1 MNLYTAFYKDKEI
14 QVEAKTSLA
23 ARDKA
28 AKLLKARQTH
38 KVTVVLTAKNGQEVT
53 HIADF

>member
-1 MNLYTAFYKDKEI
+1 MNTYTAFYKDKEL

-28 AKLLKARQTH
+28 AKLFKARQAY
-38 KVTVVLTAKNGQEVT
+38 KVVVILTAKNGQEVT